1 MERVIA
7 QRIYSH
13 LTSNNLL
20 SDAQHGFVKQ
30 RSTCTN
36 LLEFVN
42 DWTILV
48 QNKKA
53 VTIAYIDFSRAF
65 DSVSHTKLLAR
76 LHSYGIR
83 GDVLKWLQNFLKN
96 RTHQTRVGQCLSV
109 IANLLSGVVQGS
121 GIGSVLFLVYID
133 ELAKLLKSH
142 GIIVKLFADDVKV
155 YLQIVNV
162 SDTVMLQGALDLI
175 VEWAST

>member
-1 MERVIA
+1 M
-7 QRIYSH
+7 H
-13 LTSNNLL
+13 NLL
-20 SDAQHGFVKQ
+20 SRAQHGFVKQ

-36 LLEFVN
+36 LLESVN

-83 GDVLKWLQNFLKN
+83 DVLKWLQNFLKD
-96 RTHQTRVGQCLSV
+96 RTHQTRVGQCLSTTKWRCP
-109 IANLLSGVVQGS
+109 G
-121 GIGSVLFLVYID
+121 
-133 ELAKLLKSH
+133 
-142 GIIVKLFADDVKV
+142 
-155 YLQIVNV
+155 
-162 SDTVMLQGALDLI
+162 
-175 VEWAST
+175 

>member
-1 MERVIA
+1 MTTDRRTPVTSSPRDQSDNSVSNKKVCLLSVAAVPVQWKQAIITPVFKKGTTGDVSNYRPISLTCVACKIMERVIA

-20 SDAQHGFVKQ
+20 SHAQHGFVKQ

-53 VTIAYIDFSRAF
+53 VTIAYIDFF
-65 DSVSHTKLLAR
+65 TC
-76 LHSYGIR
+76 
-83 GDVLKWLQNFLKN
+83 F
-96 RTHQTRVGQCLSV
+96 
-109 IANLLSGVVQGS
+109 
-121 GIGSVLFLVYID
+121 
-133 ELAKLLKSH
+133 
-142 GIIVKLFADDVKV
+142 
-155 YLQIVNV
+155 
-162 SDTVMLQGALDLI
+162 
-175 VEWAST
+175 

>member
-1 MERVIA
+1 MFKKGTTGDVSNYRPISLTCVACKIMERVIA

-20 SDAQHGFVKQ
+20 SHAQHGFVKQ

-53 VTIAYIDFSRAF
+53 VTIAYIDFF
-65 DSVSHTKLLAR
+65 TC
-76 LHSYGIR
+76 
-83 GDVLKWLQNFLKN
+83 F
-96 RTHQTRVGQCLSV
+96 
-109 IANLLSGVVQGS
+109 
-121 GIGSVLFLVYID
+121 
-133 ELAKLLKSH
+133 
-142 GIIVKLFADDVKV
+142 
-155 YLQIVNV
+155 
-162 SDTVMLQGALDLI
+162 
-175 VEWAST
+175 